1 MYFDYP
7 REVSSKNLGYFLEK
21 LEKLYQ
27 KDWPKHFVIR
37 SSLQMFIQ
45 RFRRFPNL
53 TQRMK
58 LFILSDDWEND
69 GKFIAT
75 VNEDNLSVVF
85 HSQVIFYTVYLHRI

>member
-7 REVSSKNLGYFLEK
+7 REVSSKTLGYFLEK

-27 KDWPKHFVIR
+27 KDWPKHFVMR